1 MDKRATHTYA
11 IEVGASRRSPPGDSL
26 TVTLGVIGYGTI
38 ASLALDCLAR
48 ELTAPLDAVICLAR
62 EGGETRAATMLE
74 SADHPLAHRRMVVSS
89 LDALLDQRP
98 DLVIEAAGHDALRD
112 CGARVLEAG
121 ADLLVTSVGALAD
134 EDLHKRLM
142 AAAAKGGELILSS
155 GAIGGL
161 DILAAAKLAGLESV
175 TYTSRK
181 PPRAWRGTMAETSL
195 DLDALTSEACFYE
208 GDARGAATDYPQ
220 NANVAATLALHG
232 AGFAA
237 TRVRLVADPAAT
249 GNLHEIRIR
258 SACADINLRIEG
270 RPSPENPKTSLTTG
284 YSVAAQVMQWMR
296 RR

>member
-1 MDKRATHTYA
+1 M
-11 IEVGASRRSPPGDSL
+11 
-26 TVTLGVIGYGTI
+26 IGYGTI

-48 ELTAPLDAVICLAR
+48 ELKAPLDAVICLAR
-62 EGGETRAATMLE
+62 AGGETRAAAMLE
-74 SADHPLAHRRMVVSS
+74 GADRHLAHRRMVVSS

-112 CGARVLEAG
+112 CGAGVLEAG

-134 EDLHKRLM
+134 EGLH
-142 AAAAKGGELILSS
+142 AALRAACAEAGALILST

-181 PPRAWRGTMAETSL
+181 PPRAWRGTKADTLL
-195 DLDALTSEACFYE
+195 DLDALSSEACFYD

-249 GNLHEIRIR
+249 GNVHEIRIS
-258 SACADINLRIEG
+258 SACADISLRIEG
-270 RPSPENPKTSLTTG
+270 RASPDNPKTSLTTG
-284 YSVAAQVMQWMR
+284 YSVAAQVLQWMAR
-296 RR
+296 R